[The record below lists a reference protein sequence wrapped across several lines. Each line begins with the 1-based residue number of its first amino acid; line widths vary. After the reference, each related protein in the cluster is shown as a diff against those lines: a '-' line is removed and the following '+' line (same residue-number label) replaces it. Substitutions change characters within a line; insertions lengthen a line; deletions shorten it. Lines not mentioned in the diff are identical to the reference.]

1 MVQEKRSAWVY
12 GIAAVLLYALSCYH
26 YKIYGEMVLQFIYVI
41 ISIYGF
47 FQWKKGKI
55 NALPISGLS
64 FKELIMSI
72 LAGIILSILF
82 YFPLRYFHGTLP
94 ELDATSNGFA
104 IVATYLSARKKLENW
119 LLWIPIN
126 ILVVYIM
133 FLKGMPFYL
142 FLYICYALFAVYGY
156 YKWKK
161 SLSISQ

>member
-1 MVQEKRSAWVY
+1 MIQENLYSWVY
-12 GIAAVLLYALSCYH
+12 GIAAVLLYALSCFH
-26 YKIYGEMVLQFIYVI
+26 YRIYGEMILQFIYVG

-47 FQWKKGKI
+47 AQWKKAGTSS
-55 NALPISGLS
+55 ISISRIS
-64 FKELIMSI
+64 FKELIMNV

-82 YFPLRYFHGTLP
+82 YLPLKYFNSSLP
-94 ELDATSNGFA
+94 ELDSISNGFA
-104 IVATYLSARKKLENW
+104 IVATYLSARKKIENW

-133 FLKGMPFYL
+133 YLKAMPFYL
-142 FLYICYALFAVYGY
+142 ILYICYALFAIFGY